1 MTITSKWKSTN
12 ASAVAAFGLLRKAAT
27 SIASEDKGM
36 RRKKLRSP
44 WECDSADDYYE
55 QFEDQA
61 VDEDDFSD
69 PQEDFEPFD
78 DDCEY
83 WKFN

>member
-1 MTITSKWKSTN
+1 
-12 ASAVAAFGLLRKAAT
+12 
-27 SIASEDKGM
+27 M

-55 QFEDQA
+55 QFEDYST
-61 VDEDDFSD
+61 DE
-69 PQEDFEPFD
+69 EDAPDKEVSVLD

-83 WKFN
+83 WKTSCYSRG

>member
-1 MTITSKWKSTN
+1 
-12 ASAVAAFGLLRKAAT
+12 
-27 SIASEDKGM
+27 M

-55 QFEDQA
+55 QFEVQE
-61 VDEDDFSD
+61 VDEDDFND

>member
-1 MTITSKWKSTN
+1 
-12 ASAVAAFGLLRKAAT
+12 
-27 SIASEDKGM
+27 M
-36 RRKKLRSP
+36 RTRGCEEKKLRSP

-55 QFEDQA
+55 QFEVQA
-61 VDEDDFSD
+61 VDEDDFND

>member
-1 MTITSKWKSTN
+1 
-12 ASAVAAFGLLRKAAT
+12 
-27 SIASEDKGM
+27 M

-55 QFEDQA
+55 QIEVKE
-61 VDEDDFSD
+61 VDEDDFND
-69 PQEDFEPFD
+69 PQDDFEPFD

-83 WKFN
+83 WKFT

>member
-1 MTITSKWKSTN
+1 
-12 ASAVAAFGLLRKAAT
+12 
-27 SIASEDKGM
+27 M